1 MGKLNDSWASLS
13 NFYSTS
19 TIHQYP
25 HFVRGGYIR
34 RALWFALYLGCTG
47 LMWYAFFKELESFL
61 KDDVQ
66 TSSSRSKSNTVTC
79 MLLDRFVSMEMS

>member
-34 RALWFALYLGCTG
+34 RALWIALCLGCSG
-47 LMWYAFFKELESFL
+47 LMYYAFGRELKSFL
-61 KDDVQ
+61 RADVQ
-66 TSSSRSKSNTVTC
+66 TSSSWSKSNTVRC
-79 MLLDRFVSMEMS
+79 YLIDLWKYLYLD